1 MTGPGSEGTHGEQ
14 DMKSGSEEGRGQGKG
29 LSAGLSGPGAGSG
42 LRAGTPSKSCS
53 GARAEPY
60 LHLLPILL

>member
-1 MTGPGSEGTHGEQ
+1 MGLGSEGTHGEQ
-14 DMKSGSEEGRGQGKG
+14 DMKSGSEECRGQGGG

-42 LRAGTPSKSCS
+42 LRDGTPSKTCS

-60 LHLLPILL
+60 